1 MKVKFTLGIGYSGAN
16 REEEV
21 EIPDDWTEDQIH
33 QELLAWSDDYID
45 VGFDIIEEGED
56 NE

>member
-21 EIPDDWTEDQIH
+21 DLPDDLTEDQIH

-45 VGFDIIEEGED
+45 VGFDIIEDGE
-56 NE
+56 